1 MFTCMV
7 LSTVS
12 LPVFGFY
19 QTALLVSQ
27 NSNKQSIVYGEESV
41 NLNRNSVMTIESAVG
56 GVGIEHNLKQF
67 LLVLSVSLTVATLP
81 QVFSWFRHIPYTLL
95 LVIAGLGLA
104 LVDVRLVN
112 LSPDLILAIF
122 LPPLLFEAAWNLK
135 WSNLKRDFIPI
146 CLYAVVGVLISI
158 AGVTLGLNLL
168 AGIPLTTAL
177 LVGASLSAT
186 DPVSVTALFRE
197 LGVDKRLTT
206 LMEGESLF
214 NDGMAV
220 VAFSFLV
227 ALPLGTAQLGIQPLV
242 VQLFTVVGI
251 GLAVGG
257 LIGFGISYLT
267 QRFDLPLV
275 EQSLTLVSAYGT
287 YIIAEELGGS
297 GVIAVVTTGL
307 ILGNFGSR
315 IGMNPRTRV
324 IVSEFWEFLAFF
336 VNSIVFLLIGDQV
349 QFADLAEN
357 LTIIAVTIAGMV
369 LARAIAVYGLGFVSN
384 RLAHSNIPLPEQT
397 VLWWGGLR
405 GSVSIALA
413 LSVPN
418 ILAEREDL
426 INTVF
431 GVVLFTLLV
440 QGLTTKPLLEKLKLL
455 GDQPLRQQYLEFI
468 ARQSAIKR
476 VLEYLRQI
484 EERPGLEP
492 EFYRYQETLIK
503 GELQRLEEKIDK
515 LHNEYPNLRD
525 FTAEQLRM
533 ELLAVEAD
541 TYAEF
546 VRSGRL
552 NQELAPLLEDVL
564 EEGN

>member
-1 MFTCMV
+1 
-7 LSTVS
+7 
-12 LPVFGFY
+12 
-19 QTALLVSQ
+19 
-27 NSNKQSIVYGEESV
+27 
-41 NLNRNSVMTIESAVG
+41 MTLESAVG
-56 GVGIEHNLKQF
+56 EAAIEANLKQF
-67 LLVLSVSLTVATLP
+67 LLVLSVSLSVATLP
-81 QVFSWFRHIPYTLL
+81 QAISWFRQIPYTLL

-104 LVDVRLVN
+104 ILDVRLVN
-112 LSPDLILAIF
+112 LSPELILAIF

-135 WSNLKRDFIPI
+135 WSNLKRDLLPI
-146 CLYAVVGVLISI
+146 CLYAVLGVLISI
-158 AGVTLGLNLL
+158 LGVAFGLKELAGV
-168 AGIPLTTAL
+168 PLTTAL

-197 LGVDKRLTT
+197 LGVDKRLST

-227 ALPLGTAQLGIQPLV
+227 GLPLGTKELGVQPVLIELV
-242 VQLFTVVGI
+242 TVVGI

-297 GVIAVVTTGL
+297 GVIGVVTTSL

-324 IVSEFWEFLAFF
+324 IVSEFWEFIAFF

-349 QFADLAEN
+349 RFSTLADN
-357 LTIIAVTIAGMV
+357 LVIIGVTIGGMV
-369 LARAIAVYGLGFVSN
+369 FARLISVYGLGFISN
-384 RLAHSNIPLPEQT
+384 SIAKSNIGLPEQT
-397 VLWWGGLR
+397 ILWWGGLR

-413 LSVPN
+413 LSVPT
-418 ILAEREDL
+418 ILGEREEL
-426 INTVF
+426 IATVF

-455 GDQPLRQQYLEFI
+455 GDQPLRQEYLQLV
-468 ARQSAIKR
+468 ARLSALQR
-476 VLEYLRQI
+476 VLQHLDKVD
-484 EERPGLEP
+484 ERPGLDR
-492 EFYRYQETLIK
+492 EFCRYQETLIK
-503 GELQRLEEKIDK
+503 GELKQIEENIDK
-515 LHNEYPNLRD
+515 LQNEYPSLQT
-525 FTAEQLRM
+525 FASKQLKN
-533 ELLAVEAD
+533 ELLAVEAN

-546 VRSGRL
+546 VQTGRL
-552 NQELAPLLEDVL
+552 NQELAPLLQEVL
-564 EEGN
+564 EEKD

>member
-1 MFTCMV
+1 M
-7 LSTVS
+7 
-12 LPVFGFY
+12 
-19 QTALLVSQ
+19 A
-27 NSNKQSIVYGEESV
+27 
-41 NLNRNSVMTIESAVG
+41 IESAVG
-56 GVGIEHNLKQF
+56 EVGIEQNLKQF
-67 LLVLSVSLTVATLP
+67 LLVLSVSLSVATLP
-81 QVFSWFRHIPYTLL
+81 QVFSWFRQIPYTLL

-112 LSPDLILAIF
+112 LSPELILAIF

-135 WSNLKRDFIPI
+135 WSNLKRDLVPI
-146 CLYAVVGVLISI
+146 CLYAVIGVVISI
-158 AGVTLGLNLL
+158 AGVALGLNVL
-168 AGIPLTTAL
+168 AQLPLTTAL

-227 ALPLGTAQLGIQPLV
+227 ALPLGTAQLGVRPVLL
-242 VQLFTVVGI
+242 QLLSVVGI

-287 YIIAEELGGS
+287 YIIAEEFGGS

-349 QFADLAEN
+349 RFTHLGEN
-357 LTIIAVTIAGMV
+357 LAIIAITIAGMV
-369 LARAIAVYGLGFVSN
+369 LARAIAVYGLGLIANRFVNSDIS
-384 RLAHSNIPLPEQT
+384 LAQQT

-413 LSVPN
+413 LSVPT
-418 ILAEREDL
+418 ILSEREDV
-426 INTVF
+426 IATVF

-440 QGLTTKPLLEKLKLL
+440 QGLTTKPLLEKLNLL
-455 GDQPLRQQYLEFI
+455 GDQPLRQQYLELV
-468 ARQSAIKR
+468 ARQTALKR
-476 VLEYLRQI
+476 VLRYLGQI
-484 EERPGLEP
+484 EERPGLDP

-503 GELQRLEEKIDK
+503 GELQRLEEQIDK
-515 LHNEYPNLRD
+515 LQDEYPNLRT

-564 EEGN
+564 EDEL